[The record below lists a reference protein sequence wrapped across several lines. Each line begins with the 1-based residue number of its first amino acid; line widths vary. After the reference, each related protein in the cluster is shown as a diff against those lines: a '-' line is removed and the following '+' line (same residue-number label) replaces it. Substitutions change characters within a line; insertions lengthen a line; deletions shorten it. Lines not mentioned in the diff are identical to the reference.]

1 MEAEI
6 TVPIANSPLDSAR
19 GRGKTRSPRKF
30 TPKTPRPEKTPI
42 GPKFVVLI
50 VQNEKT
56 QTVECH
62 VK

>member
-1 MEAEI
+1 M
-6 TVPIANSPLDSAR
+6 PIANSPLDSAR
-19 GRGKTRSPRKF
+19 GRGKVRSPRKF
-30 TPKTPRPEKTPI
+30 TPKTPRPEKAPV
-42 GPKFVVLI
+42 GPKIVVLI